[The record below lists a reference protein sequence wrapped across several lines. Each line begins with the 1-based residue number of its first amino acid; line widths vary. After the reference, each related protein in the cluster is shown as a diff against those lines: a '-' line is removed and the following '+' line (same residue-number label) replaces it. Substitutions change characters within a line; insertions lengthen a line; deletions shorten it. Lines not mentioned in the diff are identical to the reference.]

1 MAKAGT
7 AVKRARSKAGVNKA
21 QLVREAFEKLGI
33 DASAKDVQA
42 ACDAHGV
49 KIAPAQ
55 ISNIRTKMKVG
66 SSGRKAGKTTVGGG
80 VTAQELIQVRIMA
93 DKVGGVARAKEL
105 LDILYRLR

>member
-1 MAKAGT
+1 MAKAAT
-7 AVKRARSKAGVNKA
+7 AVKRGRAKASVNKA

-49 KIAPAQ
+49 TIAPAQ
-55 ISNIRTKMKVG
+55 ISNIRTKLKVG
-66 SSGRKAGKTTVGGG
+66 TPGRKASKAGVGGA
-80 VTAQELIQVRIMA
+80 VTAQELIQVRVLA
-93 DKVGGVARAKEL
+93 DKVGGVVRAKEL

>member
-1 MAKAGT
+1 MAKAAT
-7 AVKRARSKAGVNKA
+7 AVKRGRSKSGVNKA

-55 ISNIRTKMKVG
+55 ISNIRTKLKVG
-66 SSGRKAGKTTVGGG
+66 AQGRKASKAGVGGA
-80 VTAQELIQVRIMA
+80 VTAQELIQVRVLA
-93 DKVGGVARAKEL
+93 DKVGGVVRAKEL
-105 LDILYRLR
+105 LDILVRLR